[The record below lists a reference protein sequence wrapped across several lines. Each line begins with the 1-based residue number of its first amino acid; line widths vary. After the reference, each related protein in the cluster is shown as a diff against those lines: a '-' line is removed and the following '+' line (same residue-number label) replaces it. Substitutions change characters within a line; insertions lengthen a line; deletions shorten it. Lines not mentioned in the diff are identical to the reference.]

1 MSIFFIWCFL
11 KMAFIYVGSCKGAK
25 LYFFTDIWL
34 IFVIDIC
41 DWFFFKTDICD
52 WYFNW
57 YMWMIFIILL
67 IYLTDIWPIFLSDFC
82 DWYLWVMFQ
91 EMKYV
96 SEKLE
101 RLSHKGSADDL
112 YDSIRQS
119 SRGPMT
125 GRQGNKLEMKGYL
138 YIKKNSKS
146 AESFSEITMVK
157 SC

>member
-1 MSIFFIWCFL
+1 MSIFFYLMFSEDGFHLRRISVKVQNYIFL
-11 KMAFIYVGSCKGAK
+11 LISDWYLLLISVTD
-25 LYFFTDIWL
+25 FFFLNWYLWL
-34 IFVIDIC
+34 IF
-41 DWFFFKTDICD
+41 
-52 WYFNW
+52 W

-67 IYLTDIWPIFLSDFC
+67 IYLTDIWLIFLSDFC

-146 AESFSEITMVK
+146 AESISEMTMVK

>member
-1 MSIFFIWCFL
+1 
-11 KMAFIYVGSCKGAK
+11 
-25 LYFFTDIWL
+25 
-34 IFVIDIC
+34 
-41 DWFFFKTDICD
+41 
-52 WYFNW
+52 
-57 YMWMIFIILL
+57 MIFMILL
-67 IYLTDIWPIFLSDFC
+67 IYLTDIWLIFLSDFC

-146 AESFSEITMVK
+146 AESISEMTMVK

>member
-11 KMAFIYVGSCKGAK
+11 KMAFIYIGSLKRCKII
-25 LYFFTDIWL
+25 FFYWYLTDICYWYLWL
-34 IFVIDIC
+34 IF
-41 DWFFFKTDICD
+41 FKLISD

-146 AESFSEITMVK
+146 AESISEMNMVK

>member
-1 MSIFFIWCFL
+1 MFSEDGFHLRRISVKVQNYIFLLISDWYL
-11 KMAFIYVGSCKGAK
+11 LLISV
-25 LYFFTDIWL
+25 TD
-34 IFVIDIC
+34 
-41 DWFFFKTDICD
+41 FFFKTDIYD

-67 IYLTDIWPIFLSDFC
+67 IYLTDIWLIFLSDFC

-146 AESFSEITMVK
+146 AESFSEMTMVK

>member
-1 MSIFFIWCFL
+1 MFSEDGFHLRRISVKVQNYIFL
-11 KMAFIYVGSCKGAK
+11 
-25 LYFFTDIWL
+25 L

-41 DWFFFKTDICD
+41 DWFLFL
-52 WYFNW
+52 NW

-146 AESFSEITMVK
+146 AESFSEMTMVK